1 MDVDLN
7 LWERDLKAQYESV
20 LAGAKCPDWAYPFA
34 PPIPFVGKG
43 YGENGRS
50 KVLVYA
56 SAENLTYSKKLKEV
70 PLWLRPDNQIIRSRI
85 DHRERGGT
93 CVHIQPI
100 DNGSLLKAA
109 RHSLSQ
115 VVDDGSFTI
124 YSPQAFLDQIAVA
137 NPGKFSVDSERNED
151 YAGDGTPWLAS
162 RPFITVDLRVLDPDI
177 IIIPRTILNTLRSE
191 PVDLELSRPGRTI
204 IPNYQITTGTI
215 NRLIK
220 RQLRKSAAPMRT
232 SLVDQWPL
240 APGWQKL
247 DMAAYLHWLD
257 AVAYDWIEPRPRH

>member
-1 MDVDLN
+1 MDVGLN
-7 LWERDLKAQYESV
+7 LWERDLQAEYEAV
-20 LAGAKCPDWAYPFA
+20 LAKTEHPAWAYPYA

-56 SAENLTYSKKLKEV
+56 SAENLTYTKKLKEV
-70 PLWLRPDNQIIRSRI
+70 PPWLQPDNQIIRSRI

-115 VVDDGSFTI
+115 VTFNGSFTVD
-124 YSPQAFLDQIAVA
+124 SPEAFLDQIAVA
-137 NPGKFSVDSERNED
+137 NPGKFSVDAERNED

-162 RPFITVDLRVLDPDI
+162 RPFMAVDLRVLDPDI
-177 IIIPRTILNTLRSE
+177 IVIPRTILNTLRSE
-191 PVDLELSRPGRTI
+191 PVHLDLSRSGRTI
-204 IPNYQITTGTI
+204 VPNYQITAGTI
-215 NRLIK
+215 NRLIN
-220 RQLRKSAAPMRT
+220 RQLRKSAAPKRT
-232 SLVDQWPL
+232 SVVDQWPL

-247 DMAAYLHWLD
+247 DMAAYLCWLD
-257 AVAYDWIEPRPRH
+257 AVAFDWIEPRPEN